1 MSKMSSPYTFLIN
14 IRYPTFKD
22 YKNWQRKKKEERE
35 ETMEEKM
42 KKMEKLF
49 IDFKHLTPG
58 IKTLII
64 SNTGN

>member
-1 MSKMSSPYTFLIN
+1 MN
-14 IRYPTFKD
+14 ID
-22 YKNWQRKKKEERE
+22 EEME